1 MLRFTGRMLERRGLI
16 ERDAGSAWRS
26 GEPAEAGAPVPR
38 REPPAERVSD
48 FETHGFE
55 RLVSMWA
62 GAFGSAVLYQLRY
75 RVTEPRSARGS
86 AGRKRISWNRRR
98 IGAADRDATTP
109 N

>member
-1 MLRFTGRMLERRGLI
+1 
-16 ERDAGSAWRS
+16 
-26 GEPAEAGAPVPR
+26 
-38 REPPAERVSD
+38 
-48 FETHGFE
+48 
-55 RLVSMWA
+55 MWA

-75 RVTEPRSARGS
+75 RVTEARSARGS